1 MPESLRGCRW
11 EMGSEKGLL
20 LAQQKIRELSVT
32 IRMKEDLIKELVKT
46 GNFDHPDIRVCVNV
60 KFWGAGLNHNE

>member
-1 MPESLRGCRW
+1 MLESLRGCKW
-11 EMGSEKGLL
+11 EMGSERGLL

-46 GNFDHPDIRVCVNV
+46 GNFDHPALRVCLCVLEREI
-60 KFWGAGLNHNE
+60 LNSIEL

>member
-11 EMGSEKGLL
+11 EMGSENGLL

-46 GNFDHPDIRVCVNV
+46 GNFDHPDIRV
-60 KFWGAGLNHNE
+60 GDI

>member
-1 MPESLRGCRW
+1 MLESLRGCMW
-11 EMGSEKGLL
+11 EMGSERGLL

-46 GNFDHPDIRVCVNV
+46 GKFDYPNIRMCVSV
-60 KFWGAGLNHNE
+60 RAIEQSLS